1 MNILIAC
8 EDLRVGGAQVFCLNL
23 GKALGKNHNVY
34 LYSQY
39 RDYVDSELVRC
50 HYPNARIIAPN
61 IPWDKGVRKLDRL
74 LYKLNI
80 DWSLRE
86 HFVVRHMRNTINH
99 LNVQLVHSNMFKS
112 DYFFCKAM
120 KNCPVPLVITMHG
133 NYETFLDNI
142 REAKGERILNY
153 MQKVGDTVK
162 RIDAL
167 VYLTDKNLR
176 VLSELDSN
184 TMQLSTSFVRRKIYN
199 GFSHNSTKSVF
210 DGRQKLGISGHHTL
224 FGLVARG
231 IPEKGWESAIRA
243 LLAMDDNKN
252 AALILV
258 GDSSYLDT
266 LKGGFSQ
273 QENIHFVGYSSNPLE
288 WIDCFDVGL
297 LPTVYG
303 ESLPT
308 SIIEYLSCGK
318 PVISTDIGEIRQM
331 LTLGAEKAGEILT
344 VKDKQVNTKELTKAM
359 ENLHRN
365 KKKRARFAKTAKV
378 LSARFSM
385 GKCRDSYLELYYFLI
400 DGHES
405 LSASTGTNIL

>member
-1 MNILIAC
+1 
-8 EDLRVGGAQVFCLNL
+8 
-23 GKALGKNHNVY
+23 
-34 LYSQY
+34 
-39 RDYVDSELVRC
+39 
-50 HYPNARIIAPN
+50 
-61 IPWDKGVRKLDRL
+61 
-74 LYKLNI
+74 
-80 DWSLRE
+80 
-86 HFVVRHMRNTINH
+86 
-99 LNVQLVHSNMFKS
+99 
-112 DYFFCKAM
+112 
-120 KNCPVPLVITMHG
+120 
-133 NYETFLDNI
+133 
-142 REAKGERILNY
+142 
-153 MQKVGDTVK
+153 
-162 RIDAL
+162 
-167 VYLTDKNLR
+167 
-176 VLSELDSN
+176 
-184 TMQLSTSFVRRKIYN
+184 
-199 GFSHNSTKSVF
+199 
-210 DGRQKLGISGHHTL
+210 
-224 FGLVARG
+224 
-231 IPEKGWESAIRA
+231 
-243 LLAMDDNKN
+243 MDDNKN

-331 LTLGAEKAGEILT
+331 LTLGAEKAGEILK